1 MTTLKSSCLD
11 FCFIPASLHLSWCSR
26 MLKALA
32 KDTFHH
38 STSHKQDIP
47 QLLFP
52 QRALAEVMV
61 WGASLLYLHHLWV
74 VTTLSG
80 NNSLRSKGKTR
91 QRSTPVILER
101 EYMLRKL
108 LLALLSEQLGL
119 CFKHSII
126 FKQLRAMRDT
136 MNILVDCKLA
146 SIPSQPISLN
156 SCTSIGKSSQRGKTK
171 YQALH

>member
-1 MTTLKSSCLD
+1 M
-11 FCFIPASLHLSWCSR
+11 
-26 MLKALA
+26 
-32 KDTFHH
+32 
-38 STSHKQDIP
+38 
-47 QLLFP
+47 
-52 QRALAEVMV
+52 
-61 WGASLLYLHHLWV
+61 

-91 QRSTPVILER
+91 QRSTPVILEREER

-136 MNILVDCKLA
+136 MNILVD
-146 SIPSQPISLN
+146 
-156 SCTSIGKSSQRGKTK
+156 G
-171 YQALH
+171 